1 MGLLCLV
8 LVPVVLALTMSH
20 SLAQRTINLA
30 VGGKLVLELEPKP
43 PTIDRVVWKHGV
55 NLLAD
60 LTFGEISYY
69 GSFVGHTELENSGRL
84 TVSDIKL
91 GEGGEYSVE
100 VNEETQKTRYT
111 IMVYELLTPP
121 SIRITPLSC
130 GTNLEENCILVCELK
145 TNPSTAVM
153 YDWELDDELPLISGQ
168 TLTINHTVKA
178 TTFKC
183 LAKNPV
189 SDQASKSIKNP
200 FLPKDEDKNREL
212 GLGLGLGFGIP
223 ALGAAIAFFVYR
235 YKKKSATSDLTTEQP
250 AENVA
255 LNPPPEVNS
264 QNGGN
269 RMEDDKNTDQ
279 PQYSKDTVAP

>member
-8 LVPVVLALTMSH
+8 LVVLALNISH
-20 SLAQRTINLA
+20 GSAQRTINLA

-91 GEGGEYSVE
+91 EEGGEYSVE
-100 VNEETQKTRYT
+100 VNEETQKTRYK

-121 SIRITPLSC
+121 SIRITPLAC
-130 GTNLEENCILVCELK
+130 GTKVDEKCTLVCELK

-153 YDWELDDELPLISGQ
+153 YEWELDDEGPSISGQ

-183 LAKNPV
+183 WAKNPV
-189 SDQASKSIKNP
+189 SDQASKSVKNP
-200 FLPKDEDKNREL
+200 FLPKDKDKDLEL
-212 GLGLGLGFGIP
+212 GLGLGIP
-223 ALGAAIAFFVYR
+223 AAVVIVAAIAFFVYR
-235 YKKKSATSDLTTEQP
+235 NKTKCMTSDLNTEQP

-255 LNPPPEVNS
+255 LNQPPEVNS

-279 PQYSKDTVAP
+279 PQDSKDTVAP